1 MGDYISRD
9 MAIARLTKVEV
20 TNRLATMTDA
30 KRVIAEMPAA
40 DVAPV
45 VHGRETREGGSTMI
59 SEAIDRAV
67 KAKWRAD
74 LVNMLTDAGRTL
86 AGTGLRANG
95 SVYRDINIGLLL
107 LEAARS
113 LQECQDKPEPEKPD
127 DVVVKVTVPDRW
139 PMTEA
144 GQRWAAQ
151 EAAASKPM
159 TNGDR
164 IRSMTDEELA
174 RSKFGEAICNLI
186 PYEFCRVSDIECNV
200 CKAKWLGSPAKAA
213 APKPMTNGD
222 RLRAMTD
229 AELARS
235 RFGDNLCELIPYEF
249 CQGSDIGCDVCKAKW
264 LGSPA
269 KEAAPEP
276 VTNGDRI
283 QDRKD
288 EELAARERLERL
300 YEETRQIAD
309 RRAWDE
315 TSRTMADSCG
325 QEAKDGQ

>member
-45 VHGRETREGGSTMI
+45 VHGRETREGGSTMNI
-59 SEAIDRAV
+59 SEAVDRAV

-86 AGTGLRANG
+86 EHANLRANG
-95 SVYRDINIGLLL
+95 SVYQDINVGLLL

-113 LQECQDKPEPEKPD
+113 LQECQDEPEPEKPD
-127 DVVVKVTVPDRW
+127 DVGAKITLPDRW
-139 PMTEA
+139 AMTEA
-144 GQRWAAQ
+144 WQRSA
-151 EAAASKPM
+151 M
-159 TNGDR
+159 
-164 IRSMTDEELA
+164 
-174 RSKFGEAICNLI
+174 
-186 PYEFCRVSDIECNV
+186 
-200 CKAKWLGSPAKAA
+200 AA

-222 RLRAMTD
+222 RIRAMTD
-229 AELARS
+229 EELAES
-235 RFGDNLCELIPYEF
+235 DELLSGLCNVLHGQGYPCEANTCRECLI
-249 CQGSDIGCDVCKAKW
+249 KW
-264 LGSPA
+264 LGSPE
-269 KEAAPEP
+269 KEAAPKP
-276 VTNGDRI
+276 MTNGDRI
-283 QDRKD
+283 RDLQDG
-288 EELAARERLERL
+288 ELAERERLERL

-315 TSRTMADSCG
+315 TSRTMAYNCG
-325 QEAKDGQ
+325 QEANDGQ

>member
-30 KRVIAEMPAA
+30 KREIAEMPAA

-45 VHGRETREGGSTMI
+45 VHGRETREGGSTMNI

-86 AGTGLRANG
+86 EHANLRANG
-95 SVYRDINIGLLL
+95 SVYQDINVGLLL

-113 LQECQDKPEPEKPD
+113 LQECQDEPEPEKPD
-127 DVVVKVTVPDRW
+127 DVGAKITLPDRW
-139 PMTEA
+139 AMTEA
-144 GQRWAAQ
+144 WQR
-151 EAAASKPM
+151 SVM
-159 TNGDR
+159 
-164 IRSMTDEELA
+164 
-174 RSKFGEAICNLI
+174 
-186 PYEFCRVSDIECNV
+186 
-200 CKAKWLGSPAKAA
+200 AA

-222 RLRAMTD
+222 RIRAMTD
-229 AELARS
+229 EELAES
-235 RFGDNLCELIPYEF
+235 DELLSGLCNVLHGQGYPCEANTCRECLI
-249 CQGSDIGCDVCKAKW
+249 KW
-264 LGSPA
+264 LGSPE

-276 VTNGDRI
+276 VTSGDRI
-283 QDRKD
+283 RDRKD
-288 EELAARERLERL
+288 EELEERERLEKLFAERERLERL
-300 YEETRQIAD
+300 FEEARQIAD

-315 TSRTMADSCG
+315 TSRTMAYNCG
-325 QEAKDGQ
+325 QEANDGQ

>member
-30 KRVIAEMPAA
+30 KREIAEMPAA

-45 VHGRETREGGSTMI
+45 VQGRETRKGGSTMNI
-59 SEAIDRAV
+59 SEAVDRAV

-86 AGTGLRANG
+86 EHANLRANG
-95 SVYRDINIGLLL
+95 SVYQDINVGLLL

-113 LQECQDKPEPEKPD
+113 LQECQDEPEPEKPD
-127 DVVVKVTVPDRW
+127 DVGAKITLPDRW
-139 PMTEA
+139 AMTEA
-144 GQRWAAQ
+144 WQRSAM
-151 EAAASKPM
+151 AAATKSM

-200 CKAKWLGSPAKAA
+200 CKAKWLG
-213 APKPMTNGD
+213 
-222 RLRAMTD
+222 
-229 AELARS
+229 
-235 RFGDNLCELIPYEF
+235 F
-249 CQGSDIGCDVCKAKW
+249 
-264 LGSPA
+264 PA

-276 VTNGDRI
+276 
-283 QDRKD
+283 
-288 EELAARERLERL
+288 
-300 YEETRQIAD
+300 
-309 RRAWDE
+309 
-315 TSRTMADSCG
+315 SRTMADICG
-325 QEAKDGQ
+325 QEANDGQ

>member
-45 VHGRETREGGSTMI
+45 GHGRETREGGSTMI
-59 SEAIDRAV
+59 SEAVDRAV

-74 LVNMLTDAGRTL
+74 LVNMLADAGRTL
-86 AGTGLRANG
+86 EHANLRANG
-95 SVYRDINIGLLL
+95 SVYQDINVGLLL

-144 GQRWAAQ
+144 GQRRAAQ
-151 EAAASKPM
+151 EAAAQKPM

-164 IRSMTDEELA
+164 IRAMTGEELA
-174 RSKFGEAICNLI
+174 E
-186 PYEFCRVSDIECNV
+186 SDELLSGLCNV
-200 CKAKWLGSPAKAA
+200 LHGQGYPCEANTCRECLIKWLGSP
-213 APKPMTNGD
+213 
-222 RLRAMTD
+222 
-229 AELARS
+229 E
-235 RFGDNLCELIPYEF
+235 
-249 CQGSDIGCDVCKAKW
+249 
-264 LGSPA
+264 

-283 QDRKD
+283 RAMTR
-288 EELAARERLERL
+288 EELAERERLERL
-300 YEETRQIAD
+300 YEETRQITD

-315 TSRTMADSCG
+315 TSRTMAYNCG
-325 QEAKDGQ
+325 QEANDGQ